1 MPSLAKIM
9 SYEIEKLIDLEPQ
22 ENKIN
27 RINDATETLDEK
39 KTYYW
44 LEKLNDKNFAMCI
57 NKIFDVEIEK
67 LTNDENDA
75 KNVIKDIEK
84 Y

>member
-1 MPSLAKIM
+1 M
-9 SYEIEKLIDLEPQ
+9 
-22 ENKIN
+22 
-27 RINDATETLDEK
+27 LDEK

-44 LEKLNDKNFAMCI
+44 LEKLNDKNLAMCI

-67 LTNDENDA
+67 LTNDA

-84 Y
+84 YQTQSTQKKNKIYKIKNNTVEPL